1 MAEPAADQDLDP
13 DAPEEAMPEGAGGS
27 TEPPDLE
34 EALSWSGWKLDGFSG
49 ASVGRIEGVITDA
62 SSGEPAW
69 LLVRM
74 GRFGHFSAVPS
85 ALAAAG
91 IGRVWVPYDR
101 ETIREAPRVESGA
114 PLTREQ
120 ELELFAHF
128 QIPRD
133 QGRPADVAG
142 RPEGSQTALP
152 RSA

>member
-1 MAEPAADQDLDP
+1 MNDPVTEQEMEAEAATTE
-13 DAPEEAMPEGAGGS
+13 APN
-27 TEPPDLE
+27 LE

-49 ASVGRIEGVITDA
+49 DSVGRIEGVIADA
-62 SSGEPAW
+62 ESGEPAW

-74 GRFGHFSAVPS
+74 GRFGHYSVVPS

-101 ETIREAPRVESGA
+101 ETLRQAPRVESGA
-114 PLTREQ
+114 ALSREQ
-120 ELELFAHF
+120 ELELLAYFR
-128 QIPRD
+128 IPQD
-133 QGRPADVAG
+133 QGRPAEVAG